1 MIRPID
7 MRTPARLLLATLVA
21 AFLSSTALGAIKG
34 TVVDSDD
41 KPVAGATIRAYAAED
56 SATLR
61 AKLVAGKIAREPLA
75 TAQSS
80 DNGSFSIDVKGTT
93 AVDLVIDAAGHPRI
107 TIPTV
112 DGDDVGGV
120 VLGPQ
125 PVSKFRVTSGGKPV
139 ANAVLFS
146 GSEIRQTDAAGEA
159 SAFGIPMLYVIHPD
173 YAISGQRQTFSP
185 STLVYEIKLSRGVEL
200 RGNVVNAAGPVAHAA
215 ISINGW
221 PLSETA
227 DDGSFVVAHAP
238 ENWQSISAVR
248 GNEIGIATRPKSGPL
263 SIHLAAGST
272 FTGTLRDAVSST
284 PVVGARIGFGT
295 AGDALPM
302 SAVSDAKGQFTFGPL
317 LPRSYQIEGTHPSY
331 TITGA
336 SVTVPQVT
344 TRTIGGLPFARA
356 RGRVLDEEKKPVAG
370 AVVNAPVINSPR
382 RTNAITN
389 AAGEFSIRVMVSP
402 NAIALPIYAL
412 KRGYAGGMTEAR
424 KWQPGETRND
434 IVIIMAHGF
443 PATVRV
449 LDRQHQPVAR
459 AYVNLTRTGDNGQLG
474 FFFPAECAD
483 PSKADCRRTGADGS
497 VVFRTSEGP
506 HSVFVTGDEVAPK
519 RIPSVALTARSEPV
533 VIEVDHSV
541 TISGRVVRP
550 DGTPVSEGTVEMPL
564 GSSPVRNAT
573 IDASGAFTIVG
584 IAAGATSLT
593 AYSTDRRLS
602 SAAVPVTA
610 PAKNVTITMPL
621 GARIEGRVI
630 DRGTKQPVTDFTVSL
645 PQRPGPR
652 PGPPSMPQQVHSDD
666 GSYAIENVTPG
677 VVQIAVSSSGY
688 VPGTRND
695 ISVDD
700 GKTVS
705 GIDVQLDRGANISG
719 RVTSGGEPVAGVR
732 IQFNDTS
739 RMPMFSGATTDAD
752 GNYSLDGIAEGER
765 TLQFQRAGFVVQR
778 KTVEVT
784 AGKDVRLDVTLDRG
798 GEIRGQV
805 TDRTG
810 HNIPGASVTVNGD
823 RNTPGTS
830 EQTDLDGSFVIQGIA
845 AGNYRVIARKE
856 GYVSGDANDVTVPQA
871 RPLIFTL
878 DGGATISGRVTG
890 LPPEEL
896 SQVTVSGSGGTTR
909 NQTPVDSAGNFTLRG
924 LPDGRVQVNA
934 YLASGGQNRM
944 APPKIVVVENG
955 AAPPVEID
963 FSAGIIVNGHVTR
976 AGAPV
981 TAGAITFMPTTQ
993 TSRGTSPARPGV
1005 VSGVVGG
1012 VIGGTITAVT
1022 ASPSPDRPPSNAM
1035 ISRDGSYIVTLLSS
1049 GDYAVRVNAPNLNY
1063 QTTYTASS
1071 SATFDIDIR
1080 GALLRGHVVDAATG
1094 APVANAQVFV
1104 NSRTTQSNGFATSD
1118 SDGHFAIDALADA
1131 TFDLR
1136 VSREPFATATQQVVV
1151 SGGFAPEAEV
1161 RLEQAPAV
1169 TFHVVDSVTGAPV
1182 EASIVISTEQHTG
1195 PAQATR
1201 IDTGVYRS
1209 WLKPGTYLAAVFAP
1223 YYANKSTT
1231 FTTPQSDVQVSIVH
1245 GGRLI
1250 IQAKSAQQVRL
1261 NQIGARF
1268 PGPIREGTNGPYPP
1282 IPPGSYVLSLLDKSG
1297 NVVGSVPVVIVAG
1310 ETTTIQ
1316 LP

>member
-7 MRTPARLLLATLVA
+7 MRTFARLFLATFVVA
-21 AFLSSTALGAIKG
+21 SLSSTAFGAIKG
-34 TVVDSDD
+34 TVVDADD

-61 AKLVAGKIAREPLA
+61 ARLVAGKVDREPLA
-75 TAQSS
+75 TAPSS
-80 DNGSFSIDVKGTT
+80 DSGSFSIDVKGTT
-93 AVDLVIDAAGHPRI
+93 AVDLVIEAAGHPRT

-112 DGDDVGGV
+112 DGDDVGAV

-139 ANAVLFS
+139 ANAILFS

-159 SAFGIPMLYVIHPD
+159 SAFGLPMVHVIHPD
-173 YAISGQRQTFSP
+173 YAISAQRQTFSA
-185 STLVYEIKLSRGVEL
+185 STSVYEIKLSRGVEV
-200 RGNVVNAAGPVAHAA
+200 RGNVVNAAGPVAHA
-215 ISINGW
+215 IVSINGW
-221 PLSETA
+221 PLAETA

-238 ENWQSISAVR
+238 GNWQSISAIR
-248 GNEIGIATRPKSGPL
+248 GKEIGSATRPKNGAL

-272 FTGTLRDAVSST
+272 FSGTLRDAVSSST
-284 PVVGARIGFGT
+284 PVAGARMSFSA

-302 SAVSDAKGQFTFGPL
+302 SAVSDAKGQFTFSPL

-331 TITGA
+331 TITGV
-336 SVTVPQVT
+336 SVAVPQAT
-344 TRTIGGLPFARA
+344 TRTIGALPFARA

-449 LDRQHQPVAR
+449 LDRQHQPVAH
-459 AYVNLTRTGDNGQLG
+459 AYVNLTRTGENGQIG

-483 PSKADCRRTGADGS
+483 PSKTDCRRTGADGL
-497 VVFRTSEGP
+497 VTFRTSEGP
-506 HSVFVTGDEVAPK
+506 HSIFVTGDEVAPK
-519 RIPSVALTARSEPV
+519 RVPSVALTARSEPV
-533 VIEVDHSV
+533 VVEVDRGV
-541 TISGRVVRP
+541 TITGRVVRP
-550 DGTPVSEGTVEMPL
+550 DGTPVSEGTVELPQ

-573 IDASGAFTIVG
+573 VDASGAFTIVG

-630 DRGTKQPVTDFTVSL
+630 DRATKQPVTDFAVSL
-645 PQRPGPR
+645 PPRPGPR
-652 PGPPSMPQQVHSDD
+652 RGPPSTPQQVHSDD

-677 VVQIAVSSSGY
+677 VVQIAVNASGY

-719 RVTSGGEPVAGVR
+719 RVTSSGEPVAGVR
-732 IQFNDTS
+732 VQFNDTS
-739 RMPMFSGATTDAD
+739 RMPMLTGATTDAD
-752 GNYSLDGIAEGER
+752 GNYSLDGVPEGER
-765 TLQFQRAGFVVQR
+765 TLQFQRSGFVVQR

-805 TDRTG
+805 TDRAG
-810 HNIPGASVTVNGD
+810 HAIPGASVSVNGD
-823 RNTPGTS
+823 RNTPGAT
-830 EQTDLDGSFVIQGIA
+830 ERTDLDGSFVIQGLA
-845 AGNYRVIARKE
+845 AGNYRVTARKE
-856 GYVSGDANDVTVPQA
+856 GYVSGDANDVAVPQG

-878 DGGATISGRVTG
+878 ESGATITGHVTG
-890 LPPEEL
+890 LPSEEL
-896 SQVTVSGSGGTTR
+896 SQVTVAGSSGTTR
-909 NQTPVDSAGNFTLRG
+909 NQTPVDSLGNFTLRG
-924 LPDGRVQVNA
+924 LPDGRVRVDA
-934 YLASGGQNRM
+934 FLSGPGQSRM
-944 APPKIVVVENG
+944 APPKTVVVENG

-963 FSAGIIVNGHVTR
+963 FSAGISVSGHVTR

-981 TAGAITFMPTTQ
+981 TAGAITFMPTMQST
-993 TSRGTSPARPGV
+993 RGSGFAMPGV
-1005 VSGVVGG
+1005 TGGVVGG
-1012 VIGGTITAVT
+1012 PIMSAT
-1022 ASPSPDRPPSNAM
+1022 ASPSPDRQPSNAI
-1035 ISRDGSYIVTLLSS
+1035 ISRDGSYNTTLLSS
-1049 GDYAVRVNAPNLNY
+1049 GDYAVRVNAPNLNH
-1063 QTTYTASS
+1063 QTTYTAST

-1080 GALLRGHVVDAATG
+1080 GALLRGHIVDAATG

-1104 NSRTTQSNGFATSD
+1104 NSRATPSNGFATSD
-1118 SDGHFAIDALADA
+1118 SDGRFVIDALSDA

-1136 VSREPFATATQQVVV
+1136 VSREPFATAMQQVVV
-1151 SGGFAPEAEV
+1151 SGGFAPEVEV

-1169 TFHVVDSVTGAPV
+1169 TFHVFDSVTGAPV
-1182 EASIVISTEQHTG
+1182 EASIVVSTEQHTG
-1195 PAQATR
+1195 PTQATR
-1201 IDTGVYRS
+1201 IDTGVYKS
-1209 WLKPGTYLAAVFAP
+1209 WLKAGTYLATVFAP
-1223 YYANKSTT
+1223 FYANKSMT
-1231 FTTPQSDVQVSIVH
+1231 FTTPPSEVQVSIVH

-1268 PGPIREGTNGPYPP
+1268 PGPIHEGTNGPYPP